1 MKGLWV
7 ENILLCLFVE
17 GLGLIK
23 LWLMY
28 LYEWF
33 LILLYCVSF
42 LFGLKEVFVLINEVK
57 RCFEI
62 ICVYVKFENNV
73 KVF

>member
-7 ENILLCLFVE
+7 ENILLCLFIEV
-17 GLGLIK
+17 LGLIK

-42 LFGLKEVFVLINEVK
+42 LFGLKEVFVLINDVK

-73 KVF
+73 KVL